1 MYAGNAVIV
10 NLLMRWPALIP
21 GAAIAGG
28 VALAEPEAPPPT
40 PAPVVVQTPAPP
52 VPILELKVAPEIKPV
67 ETPPP
72 LPPKMKING

>member
-28 VALAEPEAPPPT
+28 VALAEPEAPPQLQLQWLCKRQPR
-40 PAPVVVQTPAPP
+40 QF
-52 VPILELKVAPEIKPV
+52 LSW
-67 ETPPP
+67 
-72 LPPKMKING
+72 N